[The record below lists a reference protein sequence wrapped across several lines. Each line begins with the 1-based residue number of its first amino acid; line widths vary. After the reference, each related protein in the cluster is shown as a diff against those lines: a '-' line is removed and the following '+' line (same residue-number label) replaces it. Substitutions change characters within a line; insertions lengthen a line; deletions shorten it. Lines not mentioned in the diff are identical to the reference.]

1 MFRRI
6 GRWAVI
12 LIFAL
17 FASLAYA
24 GRKFPLTGSSFA
36 PAARGQTEISKDKKN
51 GNTKVKIT
59 VEHLAPPENLSPAKN
74 GYLVWF
80 QQRGGNPES
89 QGRLRIDKNLK
100 GSFETTTPLK
110 SFDVWITAE
119 TDASVTLPTGQEVLR
134 AAVQQ

>member
-6 GRWAVI
+6 DRRAVI
-12 LIFAL
+12 LFLGL

-24 GRKFPLTGSSFA
+24 GKKFPLTSSSFA
-36 PAARGQTEISKDKKN
+36 PAARGETEVSKDKKN
-51 GNTKVKIT
+51 GNTKVTIK
-59 VEHLAPPENLSPAKN
+59 VEHLSPPENLSPARN

-89 QGRLRIDKNLK
+89 QGRLRVDKNLK
-100 GSFETTTPLK
+100 GSFETTTPWK

-119 TDASVTLPTGQEVLR
+119 TDTSVTLPTGPEVLR